1 MIDDTQTLPR
11 LLNPELPAD
20 STEERVF
27 ILMACYNGARYIE
40 EQIRSIQG
48 QGFANWRLI
57 VRDDGS
63 QDDTIAIIERL
74 ARADSRIALLRDD
87 QGNLGPIG
95 NFSALIAHALQ
106 EGAGYVFLADQD
118 DRWHADK
125 LGLML
130 AGMCE
135 LESEAAGQPC
145 LVHCDLAV
153 VDAKLNLLAPSF
165 TQHVG
170 LAPAEASMGI
180 LLRQNQVTGCACLV
194 NRQALELAYPVP
206 PTVFMHDWWL
216 ALLCAATGKIG
227 YIPRS
232 LVDYRQHGN
241 NVMGAVSYW
250 RRLVKLL
257 TSFDRWRF
265 QAQTIRRGIRQAGAV
280 LECVKA
286 SGQSFHPAAMEQLSI
301 YATILDVF
309 PANRQRVLE
318 QYGLCDPAWT
328 ANLLFKALMLCLRR

>member
-1 MIDDTQTLPR
+1 MQTLPR
-11 LLNPELPAD
+11 LLNPELPVD
-20 STEERVF
+20 TTEKRIF
-27 ILMACYNGARYIE
+27 ILMACYNGARYLE

-48 QGFANWRLI
+48 QRFANWRLI
-57 VRDDGS
+57 ARDDGS
-63 QDDTIAIIERL
+63 KDDTVEIIERF
-74 ARADSRIALLRDD
+74 ARMDSRIALFQDD
-87 QGNLGPIG
+87 YGNLGPIG

-106 EGAGYVFLADQD
+106 ENAGYVFLADQD

-130 AGMCE
+130 AGMFE
-135 LESEAAGQPC
+135 LERQASGKPC

-153 VDAKLNLLAPSF
+153 VDAQLNVTAPSF
-165 TQHVG
+165 TKHVG
-170 LAPAEASMGI
+170 LVPAEASLGI

-206 PTVFMHDWWL
+206 PAVFMHDWWL

-227 YIPRS
+227 YIAQS

-250 RRLVKLL
+250 RRLFRLL
-257 TSFDRWRF
+257 TSLDRWRF
-265 QAQTIRRGIRQAGAV
+265 QAQTVKRGIRQAGAV
-280 LECVKA
+280 LDRIKT

-309 PANRQRVLE
+309 PASRQRVLE
-318 QYGLCDPAWT
+318 QYELCDPAWT
-328 ANLLFKALMLCLRR
+328 ANLLFKALMLCMRR